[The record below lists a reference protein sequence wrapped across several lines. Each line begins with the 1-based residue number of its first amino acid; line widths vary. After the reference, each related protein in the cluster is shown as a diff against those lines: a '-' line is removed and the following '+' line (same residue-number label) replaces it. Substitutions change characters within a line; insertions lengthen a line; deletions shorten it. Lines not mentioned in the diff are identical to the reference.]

1 MTSLKNQVSEAQ
13 AMTYYSTIL
22 SQVVTIISRDH
33 FQTVVNRYKGDHRVH
48 NFSCWTQLVVM
59 IYAQIDDKESLRDLE
74 TGILSKK
81 KFFRQVGVENA
92 PRSTIAHTNSKRNW
106 KIYRDL
112 FQELVNLCQKNS
124 PKHTFRFNNKLQ
136 ALDATTV
143 KLCLKLFPWAKF
155 RHRKGAIK
163 IHTLYQYGSEI
174 PSFINITDG
183 KTHEIRVARELEFEP
198 DSITV
203 FDRGYIDFSW
213 LYSIHQKPAYWLTRA
228 KRNLSY
234 VVVRKP
240 EHSLPPLSATARKR
254 GILKDQVIR
263 IVGRRAKDIPTEL
276 RLVTYYDAEKK
287 ETFQYLTNIFH
298 LSAWTVTQIYKAR
311 WEIEI
316 FFKWIKQH
324 LKIKTFL
331 GTSENAVYTQIWIAM
346 ITYLLLAYIKH
357 SMKSKRSLLE
367 IHRLIRENMFERI
380 RLVELLQMSKC
391 KSNQKSKQ
399 TKSLCQQLFLEF

>member
-1 MTSLKNQVSEAQ
+1 MA
-13 AMTYYSTIL
+13 YYSTIL
-22 SQVVTIISRDH
+22 SQVITIISRDH
-33 FQTVVNRYKGDHRVH
+33 FQTIVKRYKGDHRVH
-48 NFSCWTQLVVM
+48 NFSCWMQLVVM
-59 IYAQIDDKESLRDLE
+59 IYAQIDAKESLRDLE

-81 KFFRQVGVENA
+81 KFFWQVGVDNA

-112 FQELVNLCQKNS
+112 FQELVKLCQEHS

-136 ALDATTV
+136 ALDATTI
-143 KLCLKLFPWAKF
+143 KLWLKLFPWAKF

-163 IHTLYQYGSEI
+163 IHTLYQDGSEI

-234 VVVRKP
+234 MVVRKP
-240 EHSLPPLSATARKR
+240 EHSLLPLSATARKR

-263 IVGRRAKDIPTEL
+263 MVGCRAKDIPTEL

-287 ETFQYLTNIFH
+287 ETFHYLTNIFH

-346 ITYLLLAYIKH
+346 ITFLLLAYIKH
-357 SMKSKRSLLE
+357 SMKSKLSLLE

-380 RLVELLQMSKC
+380 PLVELLQMPKC

-399 TKSLCQQLFLEF
+399 SKSLCQQLFLEF